1 MKRRTEKEAETIRL
15 GSTAEDLF
23 IELFSEVFGPEKTN
37 KAKFILI
44 IICQKSYD
52 VIIKLEL

>member
-1 MKRRTEKEAETIRL
+1 MKRRTEKETETIRL

-23 IELFSEVFGPEKTN
+23 IELFLEVFGPEKTN